1 MADAARIANVQREK
15 ARQVEDLDER
25 SDPTLDRTASFVR
38 LVHPFLFAPRT
49 FGERCK
55 AVDDA
60 NWSGDRGKINVWENN
75 PPELPEWH
83 LLPHIAR
90 YVVPGGE
97 APSARFW
104 RLGPSALESRAGLLS
119 AASWSAVWHRGEERF
134 RLERVELVLFA
145 VGVGVL
151 SLCTKPESK
160 EPDRWHD
167 FVHFTRYL
175 RGGNAVKI
183 RIDRHTKAG
192 VDESFFPQPAGGA
205 ARLDPMGRGYL
216 ADVVAALVE
225 TATIDGDLPKWHE
238 EGFVSGL
245 LIPYSALYFD
255 GVSAAEI
262 PERVYRARSFFYAA
276 QMLHPSAEDRRLDQ
290 NSALLPFGSLIWLAT
305 SVEGGTFLAFD
316 APRHDFWRR
325 RLPDHLANEYFLLFL
340 LALHQRL
347 ALMALS
353 DEVAGRWPMLPQ
365 VSDAE
370 KREQAFREIR
380 DKLLAFTARSYFAQ
394 VMQREH
400 HHRVYRRWLETFQ
413 IERLYA
419 EVSAE
424 IREMFEYSLLRRTER
439 IAALQQEAADRDRAR
454 QEKVDLLERRLGQLA
469 FILGPPGLVV
479 GFLGATGGVHWMVA
493 LELTALGMLAGILS
507 LIAVNRTGWRP

>member
-1 MADAARIANVQREK
+1 MRTDASPTADAPKRDSADMADASQTANLPCEK
-15 ARQVEDLDER
+15 AHQADDRDEP
-25 SDPTLDRTASFVR
+25 SGPTIDRAASFIR
-38 LVHPFLFAPRT
+38 LVHPFLFDSRT
-49 FGERCK
+49 FGERCR

-60 NWSGDRGKINVWENN
+60 KWSGERGEIKVWENN

-83 LLPHIAR
+83 LLPHVAR

-104 RLGPSALESRAGLLS
+104 RLRPSALESRTGLLNS
-119 AASWSAVWHRGEERF
+119 ASWSAVWHRGEERF
-134 RLERVELVLFA
+134 RLEGVELVLFA

-175 RGGNAVKI
+175 RGRNAVKI
-183 RIDRHTKAG
+183 RIDRHTKVG
-192 VDESFFPQPAGGA
+192 VDEPFFPQPAGGA
-205 ARLDPMGRGYL
+205 ARLDQLGRGHL
-216 ADVVAALVE
+216 ADVVTAIVE
-225 TATIDGDLPKWHE
+225 TATIDGDPPKWHE

-245 LIPYSALYFD
+245 LIPYSALYLD
-255 GVSAAEI
+255 GVPAAVI

-290 NSALLPFGSLIWLAT
+290 NPALLPFGSLIWLAT

-316 APRHDFWRR
+316 APPHDFWRR

-353 DEVAGRWPMLPQ
+353 DEVAGHWPMLPQ

-370 KREQAFREIR
+370 EREQAFREIR

-439 IAALQQEAADRDRAR
+439 IAALQQEAAERESAR
-454 QEKVDLLERRLGQLA
+454 QERVNLLERRLGQPA
-469 FILGPPGLVV
+469 FIPGPPG
-479 GFLGATGGVHWMVA
+479 
-493 LELTALGMLAGILS
+493 
-507 LIAVNRTGWRP
+507 